1 MSGLEVAAAL
11 LVALV
16 WGVQFVTS
24 KYGVDVFPPLLF
36 LTLRFATVGLLLLP
50 FAGRPTRREIAIAA
64 VVSVFFGGL
73 CFGLFF
79 VGLHLGLA
87 GLSAVIVQL
96 MTPFTVL
103 FAWLLLGER
112 PPLRIIIGVVVA
124 FAGVALALASPGE
137 AVPAVA
143 VLLVMGGAASQ
154 ALGNVLIKRFGP
166 FQPMRF
172 MAWLSLFTVP
182 QVGVASAVF
191 ETGQETALRNAKVLA
206 WLALG
211 YGVLFGAVIG
221 FGLWFWLIG
230 RCSLARVAP
239 FALLSTVFAI
249 GAGILFLHEKVSGPL
264 LAGASICIAGVVL
277 TQAGANG
284 DKTTAKTPVGT
295 SNLLRGCGSD

>member
-1 MSGLEVAAAL
+1 MSAIEVAAAL

-24 KYGVDVFPPLLF
+24 KYGVDAFPPLLF
-36 LTLRFATVGLLLLP
+36 LTLRFATVALLLLP
-50 FAGRPTRREIAIAA
+50 FAGRSTRREIGAAA
-64 VVSVFFGGL
+64 VISVFFGGL

-87 GLSAVIVQL
+87 GLSSVIVQL

-103 FAWLLLGER
+103 FAWPLLGER
-112 PPLRIIIGVVVA
+112 PPLRVIIGVVVA
-124 FAGVALALASPGE
+124 FAGVALALAGPGE
-137 AVPAVA
+137 PVSAVA

-166 FQPMRF
+166 FQPIRF

-182 QVGVASAVF
+182 QAGLASAVF
-191 ETGQETALRNAKVLA
+191 ETGQETALRKANVLA
-206 WLALG
+206 WLSLG

-249 GAGILFLHEKVSGPL
+249 GAGILVLHEKVSSPL
-264 LAGASICIAGVVL
+264 LAGALICIAGVVL
-277 TQAGANG
+277 TQAGANS
-284 DKTTAKTPVGT
+284 DKTTVPRSSLCKAGEYE
-295 SNLLRGCGSD
+295 

>member
-1 MSGLEVAAAL
+1 VSSLEVTAAL
-11 LVALV
+11 LVALL

-36 LTLRFATVGLLLLP
+36 VTLRFAAVGLLLLP
-50 FAGRPTRREIAIAA
+50 FAGRPSRREIAAA
-64 VVSVFFGGL
+64 ATISVFFGGL

-79 VGLHLGLA
+79 VGLHLGVA

-103 FAWLLLGER
+103 FAWPLLSER
-112 PPLRIIIGVVVA
+112 PSLRVVVGVGVA
-124 FAGVALALASPGE
+124 FAGVAPALTDPGE
-137 AVPAVA
+137 PVSLVA
-143 VLLVMGGAASQ
+143 VLMVMGGAASQ
-154 ALGNVLIKRFGP
+154 AFGNVLIKRFGP
-166 FQPMRF
+166 LQPMRL

-182 QVGVASAVF
+182 QVGVGSALF
-191 ETGQETALRNAKVLA
+191 ETGQQAELRNADVLA

-211 YGVLFGAVIG
+211 YSVLFGAVIG

-239 FALLSTVFAI
+239 FALLQTVFAI
-249 GAGILFLHEKVSGPL
+249 GSGILFLHEKVSVQL
-264 LAGASICIAGVVL
+264 LAGACICIGGVVL

-284 DKTTAKTPVGT
+284 DKATAPRSSLCKAGQYE
-295 SNLLRGCGSD
+295 